1 MAQYHFEKIFRLV
14 IAGLKPQLLG
24 GHIGICSHQSEGARG
39 SIPAVT
45 SLNVLLGFIKQIDWP
60 GFNGKNII
68 VAIADIN
75 TRNFTN
81 NVILEL
87 FIAK

>member
-1 MAQYHFEKIFRLV
+1 MDSYDDTLYETLEEYCFK
-14 IAGLKPQLLG
+14 
-24 GHIGICSHQSEGARG
+24 
-39 SIPAVT
+39 
-45 SLNVLLGFIKQIDWP
+45 
-60 GFNGKNII
+60 GKNII

-87 FIAK
+87 FIAKKGIVGSNEYYTVQRHWT